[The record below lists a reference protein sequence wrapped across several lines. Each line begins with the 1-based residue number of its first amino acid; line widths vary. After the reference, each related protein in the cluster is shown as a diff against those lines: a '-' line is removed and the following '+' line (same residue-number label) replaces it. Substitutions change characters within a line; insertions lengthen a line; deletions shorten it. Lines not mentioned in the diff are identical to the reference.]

1 MFNMLN
7 HKTIEKIGKRIK
19 LLLEL
24 NKPFNNF
31 KYLLKNLKLHQE
43 EREERKTSEIMRD

>member
-7 HKTIEKIGKRIK
+7 HKTIKKIGKRIK

-24 NKPFNNF
+24 KKPFNNF
-31 KYLLKNLKLHQE
+31 KYLLDLKLHQE
-43 EREERKTSEIMRD
+43 EREERETSEIMRD